1 MKARR
6 ANRHVGQTATEY
18 MMVVS
23 VVVIAVVGAAY
34 AFVPTF
40 QIGVNELGYDVS
52 AILSNNGSARGGFG
66 TAGGTV
72 SGNGNGGTSSTNFGN
87 GTVGEGAY
95 DPMSNMGDA
104 PDVR

>member
-6 ANRHVGQTATEY
+6 HNRLRAQTATEY
-18 MMVVS
+18 MMVLS
-23 VVVIAVVGAAY
+23 VIVIAVVGAAY

-52 AILSNNGSARGGFG
+52 SILNNQGSRRGGFG

-72 SGNGNGGTSSTNFGN
+72 SGNSNSTTAANNADN
-87 GTVGEGAY
+87 GTVGAY
-95 DPMSNMGDA
+95 DPMSGMGDA
-104 PDVR
+104 MGVQ